1 LKDAASSGGAAGKI
15 VASWQFNLTVGV
27 MIMLNT
33 LQVIAEEVWRD
44 PDKEIDKHAIWLIL
58 DGFFTFFFLFEFVVK
73 FIAMSCSYFK
83 SHWNK
88 FDFFLVWIGVF
99 GFVTSLV
106 TRGEAGMGGKVRIIR
121 VARVLRTLRFL
132 RIFRLFH
139 ARMSADKFISL
150 ELARHMKKVTAL
162 DCYIRAH
169 VMAQKDLV
177 TYFGGNGK
185 LDEIKETE
193 IARCVLQSQVFTYK
207 ALLESVKT
215 REIMGQKTF
224 NELEHLHERK
234 RITENLT
241 QFIMTA
247 HKDGALAATEAHAIM
262 HPLNHLI
269 GETVKILADRA
280 DGVVD
285 RPSQRSLSGHDSSNG
300 KKTGESRDE
309 VHVMEEEMTPV
320 EILRLPE
327 GEPSQ
332 PDITTIT
339 SITSIDT

>member
-1 LKDAASSGGAAGKI
+1 
-15 VASWQFNLTVGV
+15 
-27 MIMLNT
+27 
-33 LQVIAEEVWRD
+33 
-44 PDKEIDKHAIWLIL
+44 
-58 DGFFTFFFLFEFVVK
+58 
-73 FIAMSCSYFK
+73 
-83 SHWNK
+83 
-88 FDFFLVWIGVF
+88 
-99 GFVTSLV
+99 
-106 TRGEAGMGGKVRIIR
+106 
-121 VARVLRTLRFL
+121 
-132 RIFRLFH
+132 
-139 ARMSADKFISL
+139 MSADKFISL

-215 REIMGQKTF
+215 REMMGQKTF
-224 NELEHLHERK
+224 LELEHLHERK

-241 QFIMTA
+241 NFIMTA

-309 VHVMEEEMTPV
+309 VHVMEEEVTPV
-320 EILRLPE
+320 VSLRAPE
-327 GEPSQ
+327 REPSQ